1 MDTSAESGRN
11 AAGLND
17 EQLEVLRDRLE
28 RMGAELR
35 QRLARESAV
44 PRTSEPVVE
53 VLDAAEQTREQ
64 DDAILFAEHDRAL
77 LHEVER
83 ALDKM
88 STGLY
93 GLSEVSGEPIAYKR
107 LLAVPWA
114 RYGSDEA
121 GDSARE

>member
-1 MDTSAESGRN
+1 MDTSSESDRN
-11 AAGLND
+11 AAGLSE

-28 RMGAELR
+28 RIRAELR

-114 RYGSDEA
+114 RYGSDEVT
-121 GDSARE
+121 DTARE